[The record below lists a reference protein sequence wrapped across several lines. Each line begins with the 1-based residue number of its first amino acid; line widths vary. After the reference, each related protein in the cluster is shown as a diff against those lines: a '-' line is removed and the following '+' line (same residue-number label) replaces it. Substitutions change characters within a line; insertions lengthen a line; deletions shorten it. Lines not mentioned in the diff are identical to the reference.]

1 MRQCAASALTPK
13 HMALTMTGSWSAA
26 PNVELHDLKRVL
38 ERNDILAA
46 VRRGMIDHAR
56 GLMLSPPPG
65 QLIFSAPPGDC
76 HIKYG
81 MVRGGP
87 IFVIKVAVGFFDNP
101 ALGLPVN
108 NGLVLAFSAET
119 GATVAIFRD
128 EGWLTSWRTAAAGA
142 LAAKA
147 GAPPGVERLGIVGTG
162 HQAELQALW
171 GAGVLDVGAVAV
183 WGRDAGK
190 AERLAGRLRQ
200 SGLEVDVMTTLPAL
214 FDRCRVAISCTPSA
228 APIISNAMVR
238 PGTHIVA
245 LGADS
250 PGKVELDPQL
260 VARADRIAT
269 DDHAQCLD
277 HGDFGFA
284 VRAGFLAEDADL
296 SFGEVLAGTVQ
307 LRRRETDV
315 TIIDLTGLPAQDVA
329 ITSLACEKLGL
340 LSLPNT

>member
-1 MRQCAASALTPK
+1 MTACAWKATS
-13 HMALTMTGSWSAA
+13 SI
-26 PNVELHDLKRVL
+26 DLEVLRRVL
-38 ERNDILAA
+38 DRDDVLGA
-46 VRRGMIDHAR
+46 VKQGIIAHAR
-56 GLMLSPPPG
+56 GLMVSPPPG

-81 MVRGGP
+81 LVRGGP
-87 IFVIKVAVGFFDNP
+87 IFVIKVAVGFYDNP

-108 NGLVLAFSAET
+108 NGLVLAFSAKT
-119 GATVAIFRD
+119 GETVAMFRD

-147 GAPPGVERLGIVGTG
+147 GAPQSAERLGIVGTG

-171 GAGVLDVGAVAV
+171 GASALDVRAVTI

-190 AERLAGRLRQ
+190 AEHLAARLRQ
-200 SGLEVDVMTTLPAL
+200 SGLAVDAMTTLPHL
-214 FDRCRVAISCTPSA
+214 FDRCPVVITCTPSA
-228 APIISNAMVR
+228 SPIISNDMVR
-238 PGTHIVA
+238 PGTHIVS

-250 PGKVELDPQL
+250 LGKVELDPQL
-260 VARADRIAT
+260 MARADRIAT

-284 VRAGFLAEDADL
+284 VRAGLLAENADL
-296 SFGEVLAGTVQ
+296 SFGEILAGTVQ
-307 LRRRETDV
+307 LRRSESDV
-315 TIIDLTGLPAQDVA
+315 TIIDLTGLPAEDVA

-340 LSLPNT
+340 APPSYSA